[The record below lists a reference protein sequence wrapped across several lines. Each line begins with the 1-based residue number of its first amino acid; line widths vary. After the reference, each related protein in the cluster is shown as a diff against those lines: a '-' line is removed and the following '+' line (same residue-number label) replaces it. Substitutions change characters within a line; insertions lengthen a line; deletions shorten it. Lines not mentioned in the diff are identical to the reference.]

1 MHLKAVAGSA
11 SLGWLS
17 ILVRLI
23 KILKKTQKMNDPHL
37 LLCNVEPVAF
47 LAGKVGKYK
56 TICALIAHADYF
68 PPKFSSYGF

>member
-1 MHLKAVAGSA
+1 
-11 SLGWLS
+11 
-17 ILVRLI
+17 
-23 KILKKTQKMNDPHL
+23 MNDPHL